1 MKFTLTQFFKSQ
13 FTTLPES
20 STFLPDLTGRVVIV
34 TGSNVGLGFEC
45 AKALSHR
52 NPSRLILA
60 VRNVEAGEAAARE
73 IVKANPPG
81 AGVKTIPEVW
91 KLDLGDLASVKAF
104 GERAE
109 KELDRLDIVVSTTS
123 FDFELIFGCSKR
135 NFELS
140 RLDMNASQFR
150 SRTRGSARTSSSLPS
165 MTSNRRKPFTI
176 LSS

>member
-1 MKFTLTQFFKSQ
+1 MSFKSSTPLDNIIPDIHTATYISYKMKFTLTQFFKSQ

-81 AGVKTIPEVW
+81 GGVKTIPEVW

-123 FDFELIFGCSKR
+123 FDSELISDAPR
-135 NFELS
+135 E
-140 RLDMNASQFR
+140 
-150 SRTRGSARTSSSLPS
+150 TSS
-165 MTSNRRKPFTI
+165 
-176 LSS
+176 

>member
-1 MKFTLTQFFKSQ
+1 MFNSTPHNLRYTNTQPSTMKFTLTQFIRSQ

-81 AGVKTIPEVW
+81 GGVKTIPEVW

-109 KELDRLDIVVSTTS
+109 KELERLDIVVSTTS
-123 FDFELIFGCSKR
+123 FKFDWI
-135 NFELS
+135 
-140 RLDMNASQFR
+140 
-150 SRTRGSARTSSSLPS
+150 
-165 MTSNRRKPFTI
+165 SNVQRKF
-176 LSS
+176 